1 MVSKTNF
8 NKSYNLVIQEQDMSQ
23 GTERNS
29 KCEHSIE
36 NQKDVNQDT
45 CIAEYSYRRSEQ
57 LLNICLICKASK
69 KIDLASLM

>member
-1 MVSKTNF
+1 MVCKTNF
-8 NKSYNLVIQEQDMSQ
+8 ELSYNLVIQEQERPQ
-23 GTERNS
+23 GTGRNS

-57 LLNICLICKASK
+57 LLNVCLICKASN
-69 KIDLASLM
+69 KINLASLM